1 MPKTLPNTMPSL
13 AAFEQAIL
21 EVLADQKKRDFDS
34 ICKAT
39 ASQLKLTPKL
49 LNEKLSGGANRHQSH
64 TLKVLKAL
72 VTRGLVKQSKK
83 KKSYYLAPS
92 QAEAPSSQPLPS
104 KQAVLQTPSSAQAQA
119 STAQQ
124 KILALLET
132 HQQEL
137 ATQLRKRIQA
147 SDPVFFEKLVLELVW
162 AMGYGG
168 VQGQRLHTGGAND
181 GGLDGVIW
189 QDALGIYK
197 IYLQAK
203 RQTDKNPVR
212 RPVIQQFYGALASR
226 GADRGVFITSSRF
239 SDNAR
244 KEADAYKIIT
254 LIDGEELTKLMI
266 KYRVGV
272 RSDHEP
278 LELLSIDEDYFT
290 NQP

>member
-1 MPKTLPNTMPSL
+1 MTKTLPNTMPSL
-13 AAFEQAIL
+13 AAFEQAVL

-39 ASQLKLTPKL
+39 ANQLQLTPQL

-72 VTRGLVKQSKK
+72 VTRGIVKQSKK
-83 KKSYYLAPS
+83 KKSYYLNP
-92 QAEAPSSQPLPS
+92 PQPE
-104 KQAVLQTPSSAQAQA
+104 TPSSKKSQPVPQPQTPT
-119 STAQQ
+119 SIAQQ

-137 ATQLRKRIQA
+137 ATQLRKRLQA
-147 SDPVFFEKLVLELVW
+147 SDPVFFEKLVLELLW

-168 VQGQRLHTGGAND
+168 TQGQRLHIGGAND

-203 RQTDKNPVR
+203 RQADQNPVR
-212 RPVIQQFYGALASR
+212 RPVIQQFYGALASC

-239 SDNAR
+239 SDKAR
-244 KEADAYKIIT
+244 KEAEAYKVIT

-272 RSDHEP
+272 RPDP
-278 LELLSIDEDYFT
+278 RPPELLTIDEDYFKT
-290 NQP
+290 QLA

>member
-13 AAFEQAIL
+13 AAFEQAVL
-21 EVLADQKKRDFDS
+21 EVLSDQKKRDVDS

-39 ASQLKLTPKL
+39 ARQLQLSKKL
-49 LNEKLSGGANRHQSH
+49 LEETLPHGANRHQSH

-83 KKSYYLAPS
+83 KKSYYLSLP
-92 QAEAPSSQPLPS
+92 QPETS
-104 KQAVLQTPSSAQAQA
+104 KSKPQTNKQPVPQPQTPA

-137 ATQLRKRIQA
+137 ATQLRKHIQA

-203 RQTDKNPVR
+203 LQTDKNPVR

-244 KEADAYKIIT
+244 KEADAYKVIT
-254 LIDGEELTKLMI
+254 LIDGEELTRLMI

-278 LELLSIDEDYFT
+278 LELLTIDEDYFT

>member
-1 MPKTLPNTMPSL
+1 MTKTLPNTMPSL
-13 AAFEQAIL
+13 AAFEQAVL

-39 ASQLKLTPKL
+39 ANQLQLTPKL
-49 LNEKLSGGANRHQSH
+49 LNEKLSGGAKRHQSH

-72 VTRGLVKQSKK
+72 VSRGLVKQSKK
-83 KKSYYLAPS
+83 KKSYYLDP
-92 QAEAPSSQPLPS
+92 PQPETS
-104 KQAVLQTPSSAQAQA
+104 KSKPQPNKQPTPQLQTPA

-124 KILALLET
+124 KILTLLET

-137 ATQLRKRIQA
+137 AAQLRKRLQA
-147 SDPVFFEKLVLELVW
+147 SDPVFFEKLVLELLW

-168 VQGQRLHTGGAND
+168 AQGQRIHTGGTND
-181 GGLDGVIW
+181 HGLDGVIW
-189 QDALGIYK
+189 QDPLGIYK

-203 RQTDKNPVR
+203 RQIDKNPVR

-239 SDNAR
+239 SDKAR
-244 KEADAYKIIT
+244 KEAQAYKVIT
-254 LIDGEELTKLMI
+254 LIDGEELTRLMI

-272 RSDHEP
+272 RPDPRP
-278 LELLSIDEDYFT
+278 LELLTIDEDYFKA
-290 NQP
+290 